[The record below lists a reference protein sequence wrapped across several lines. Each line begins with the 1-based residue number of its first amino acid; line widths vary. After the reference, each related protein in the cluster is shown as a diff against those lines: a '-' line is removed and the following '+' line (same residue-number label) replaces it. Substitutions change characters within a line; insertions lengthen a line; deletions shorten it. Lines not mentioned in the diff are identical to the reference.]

1 MSHIASAHAP
11 SRRQR
16 GGYFFISS
24 DLHIYKF
31 SIIFAFK
38 ITEPTTPMNKRQTRL
53 ALIVKILL
61 NNSIGSQ
68 EELMDALE
76 RNGCNVTQATLSRD
90 LKSLRTSKVATELGG
105 YRYVIAANGTAAD
118 EVATQAMNTVR
129 QAAILSIAANSQMV
143 VVKTRNGYAG
153 GVAYDIDEI
162 SSPYLLGTIAGAD
175 TVFVALS
182 KDAPLPEI
190 YELFKDLVPPAV
202 LEKGQHYFL

>member
-1 MSHIASAHAP
+1 
-11 SRRQR
+11 
-16 GGYFFISS
+16 
-24 DLHIYKF
+24 
-31 SIIFAFK
+31 
-38 ITEPTTPMNKRQTRL
+38 MNKRQARL

-76 RNGCNVTQATLSRD
+76 TNGCNVTQATLSRD

-129 QAAILSIAANSQMV
+129 QAAILSISANDSMIV
-143 VVKTRNGYAG
+143 IKTRNGYAG

-162 SSPYLLGTIAGAD
+162 PSPLILGTIAGAD
-175 TVFVALS
+175 TVFVAIS
-182 KDAPLPEI
+182 RDATPQIVFDLLK
-190 YELFKDLVPPAV
+190 ELVTPAV
-202 LEKGQHYFL
+202 LEKGHQYFL